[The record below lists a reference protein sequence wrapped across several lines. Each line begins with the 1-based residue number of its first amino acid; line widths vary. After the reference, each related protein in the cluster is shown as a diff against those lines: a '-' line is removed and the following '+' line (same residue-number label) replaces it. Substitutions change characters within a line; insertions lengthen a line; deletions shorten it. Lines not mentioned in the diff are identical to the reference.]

1 MSRLGSKHGGGWKNG
16 PFGVRKASEQMSQW
30 RKEEKGKRVGTIGE
44 TTKREKEV
52 KERQARMDDQE

>member
-1 MSRLGSKHGGGWKNG
+1 
-16 PFGVRKASEQMSQW
+16 MSQW